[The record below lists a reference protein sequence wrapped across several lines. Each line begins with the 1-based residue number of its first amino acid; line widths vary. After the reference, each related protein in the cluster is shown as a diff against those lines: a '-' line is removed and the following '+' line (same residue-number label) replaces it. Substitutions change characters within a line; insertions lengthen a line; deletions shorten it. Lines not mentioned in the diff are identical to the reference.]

1 MGEVIDRAALTAAVA
16 RLADQLVLAMAEVPR
31 WALIGVRSGGV
42 PLADALASA
51 VAGRTTSPPARGD
64 VDITLYRDDL
74 YTGFERPVLGDTDLP
89 FEVNG
94 CGLVLVDD
102 VIFTGRTIRAALGE
116 VVDYGRPAF
125 VRLCVLVDRGHRE
138 LPIAPDFCAFQLST
152 AKSDRVVVDWR
163 DGVVRVESGPA
174 TIPGS

>member
-1 MGEVIDRAALTAAVA
+1 MGEVIDRAALTAAVS
-16 RLADQLVLAMAEVPR
+16 RLADQLALAMVDEPR

-42 PLADALASA
+42 PLADALAEA
-51 VAGRTTSPPARGD
+51 VVGRTASRPERGD

-74 YTGFERPVLGDTDLP
+74 YTGFERPVLGETNLP

-102 VIFTGRTIRAALGE
+102 VLFTGRTIRAALGE

-138 LPIAPDFCAFQLST
+138 LPIAPDFCGFILPTS
-152 AKSDRVVVDWR
+152 KSDRVVVDWR
-163 DGVVRVESGPA
+163 EGVVRVKDGPSVVPA
-174 TIPGS
+174 S